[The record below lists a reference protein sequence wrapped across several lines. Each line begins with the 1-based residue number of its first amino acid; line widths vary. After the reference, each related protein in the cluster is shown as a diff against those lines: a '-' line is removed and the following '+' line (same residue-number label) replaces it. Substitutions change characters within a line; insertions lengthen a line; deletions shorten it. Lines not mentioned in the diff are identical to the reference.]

1 MRTHLTIALT
11 AAALLLQGC
20 SQEAGT
26 RDYSHRYGEAN
37 SLNIYNQVAY
47 KEDSARLRD
56 LSEDFKAKT
65 QDTVN
70 FAFNRANLDA
80 SARRALDGQAAWLK
94 ANPSVKMTI
103 VGHTDLVGSESYN
116 DRLGLRRAKAAL
128 AYLVRR
134 GVARNRLQAIESRG
148 EHEPVIQ
155 TEERERRNRR
165 SVTMVSGFG
174 RYYVG
179 TGLDGEYAAR
189 VYNIYQSG
197 AATVSEA
204 DSGSVN

>member
-1 MRTHLTIALT
+1 MKTHLTAAL
-11 AAALLLQGC
+11 AAFALLLSAC
-20 SQEAGT
+20 THEAGT
-26 RDYSHRYGEAN
+26 QDFSHRYGEAT
-37 SLNIYNQVAY
+37 SINQFNQIAY

-56 LSEDFKAKT
+56 LSEDFRAKT

-70 FAFNRANLDA
+70 FAFNRANIDA
-80 SARRALDGQAAWLK
+80 SARKALDGQAAWLK

-103 VGHTDLVGSESYN
+103 IGHTDLVGSERYN
-116 DRLGLRRAKAAL
+116 DRLGLRRARAAL
-128 AYLVRR
+128 NYLVRR

-148 EHEPVIQ
+148 EREPVVQ

-165 SVTMVSGFG
+165 SVTLVSGFG

-189 VYNIYQSG
+189 VYDTYQSRSFG
-197 AATVSEA
+197 VSEA
-204 DSGSVN
+204 QAGVN